1 MAYLVKLPPLGEG
14 IFEAQMIT
22 LHKNIGDEVKEGD
35 IIAEME
41 TDKAVGALA
50 SPVDGVIEEFYI
62 EQYDYIFRDEKIL
75 LIDDGKEEV
84 ITGSGGDGGRVAEDG
99 SIVAPPEDEKLSGSQ
114 ETKAAPAE
122 TSEKK
127 EEPAEEKTK
136 AAEEPEK
143 PSSDDKKATPDSK
156 DEETDEKQESES
168 EDSDQEVPSEPDAH
182 GFKKISENGQE
193 YYEVEGSGSAAEI
206 FKRFYGEAEEP
217 KPAGDKPDMEFMSEQ
232 GQAQQ
237 GMPKPTDLKIDRY
250 LDPLTSNFMHSL
262 DGSQPIPTHMANE
275 VPYEELLEK
284 GKNVKAAPAVRQYAA
299 ENNIDLTQL
308 PTDEDG
314 IVTKEIVDLAVSHI
328 VGEREW
334 NYEIVDEHD
343 PGYFTNRPDEEQGRE
358 ETYIR
363 KYNASR
369 FEMTHHKVPP
379 FTVQVKIDMSK
390 LQTYIDIRKGDR
402 VGKHPYT
409 PYFIK
414 AICIAAYRYPELNAS
429 IDDVV
434 SVFRFKS
441 YVNVGIEMNTVQ
453 GLFTPVVKDANEMSL
468 DEIEKRVDEL
478 EHEVKVE
485 RIFNYETNSESS
497 ITITDLSDLGPV
509 ESFVPIIHY
518 PNAAIFGFAN
528 TRDEAVVVDGE
539 IEILPMKPMSLVID
553 SRIVT
558 RDKAV
563 RISNFIKDMI
573 ENPSYLFEMEEQLA
587 EIEEENE

>member
-1 MAYLVKLPPLGEG
+1 MAYLIKLPPLGEG
-14 IFEAQMIT
+14 IFEAQMIMV
-22 LHKNIGDEVKEGD
+22 HKNVGDEVKEGD

-62 EQYDYIFRDEKIL
+62 EQYDYVFRDEKVL

-84 ITGSGGDGGRVAEDG
+84 TTGAGADGGRVTEDG
-99 SIVAPPEDEKLSGSQ
+99 EIVPPPEDEKLGGVS
-114 ETKAAPAE
+114 ETPPPAKKEPEPAAEKREEKEPEPTPVAPAE
-122 TSEKK
+122 K
-127 EEPAEEKTK
+127 EEPAAEKAPPKPAGEDEEAASEAAGLEEK
-136 AAEEPEK
+136 
-143 PSSDDKKATPDSK
+143 DN
-156 DEETDEKQESES
+156 
-168 EDSDQEVPSEPDAH
+168 
-182 GFKKISENGQE
+182 GFKKVSENGQE
-193 YYEVEGSGSAAEI
+193 YYVVGSTGGAAEI
-206 FKRFYGEAEEP
+206 FKRFYGEADEP
-217 KPAGDKPDMEFMSEQ
+217 KPAAKPDMEFMAEQ

-237 GMPKPTDLKIDRY
+237 GEPKPTVSKVDRY
-250 LDPLTSNFMHSL
+250 LEPLTSNFMHSL
-262 DGSQPIPTHMANE
+262 DGSQPIPTHIANE
-275 VPYEELLEK
+275 IPYEELLERGK
-284 GKNVKAAPAVRQYAA
+284 GVKAVPAVRQYAA
-299 ENNIDLTQL
+299 KNSIDISQLSPDEN
-308 PTDEDG
+308 G
-314 IVTKEIVDLAVSHI
+314 IVTKEIVDLAISHA

-334 NYEIVDEHD
+334 NYRLIDEHD
-343 PGYFTNRPDEEQGRE
+343 PGYFTNRPEDEQGRE

-379 FTVQVKIDMSK
+379 FSVQVKVDMSQ

-402 VGKHPYT
+402 AGKHDYI

-453 GLFTPVVKDANEMSL
+453 GLFTPVVKDANDMSIE
-468 DEIEKRVDEL
+468 EIGKRVDEL

-485 RIFNYETNSESS
+485 RIFNYETNSEST
-497 ITITDLSDLGPV
+497 ITITDLSELGSI

-518 PNAAIFGFAN
+518 PNAAIFGLAN

-539 IEILPMKPMSLVID
+539 IEILPMKPMTLVID

-573 ENPSYLFEMEEQLA
+573 EKPSFLFKMEEELA

>member
-1 MAYLVKLPPLGEG
+1 MAYLIKLPPLGEG
-14 IFEAQMIT
+14 IFEAQMIMV
-22 LHKNIGDEVKEGD
+22 HKNVGDEVKEGD

-50 SPVDGVIEEFYI
+50 SPVDGVIKEFYI
-62 EQYDYIFRDEKIL
+62 EQYDYVFRDEKVL

-84 ITGSGGDGGRVAEDG
+84 TTGAGADGGRVTEDG
-99 SIVAPPEDEKLSGSQ
+99 EIVPPPEDEKLGGVS
-114 ETKAAPAE
+114 ETPPPPAKKEPSPKPAAP
-122 TSEKK
+122 SEK
-127 EEPAEEKTK
+127 EEPAVEKSETEK
-136 AAEEPEK
+136 APEEP
-143 PSSDDKKATPDSK
+143 AG
-156 DEETDEKQESES
+156 EEEAASEAAVT
-168 EDSDQEVPSEPDAH
+168 EEGDN
-182 GFKKISENGQE
+182 GFKKVTENGQE
-193 YYEVEGSGSAAEI
+193 YYVVDSSGSTTEI
-206 FKRFYGEAEEP
+206 FKRFYGEADEP
-217 KPAGDKPDMEFMSEQ
+217 KPADKPDMEFMAEQ

-237 GMPKPTDLKIDRY
+237 GEPKPTVSKVDRY
-250 LDPLTSNFMHSL
+250 LEPLTSNFMHSL
-262 DGSQPIPTHMANE
+262 DGSQPIPTHIANE
-275 VPYEELLEK
+275 IPYEELLERGK
-284 GKNVKAAPAVRQYAA
+284 GVKAVPAVREYAA
-299 ENNIDLTQL
+299 KNSIDISQL
-308 PTDEDG
+308 PPDEDG
-314 IVTKEIVDLAVSHI
+314 IVTKEIVDLAISHA

-334 NYEIVDEHD
+334 NYRLIDEHD
-343 PGYFTNRPDEEQGRE
+343 PGYFTNRPEDEQGRE

-379 FTVQVKIDMSK
+379 FSVQVKVDMSK

-402 VGKHPYT
+402 AGKHAYI

-453 GLFTPVVKDANEMSL
+453 GLFTPVVKDANDMSI
-468 DEIEKRVDEL
+468 DEIGKRVDEL

-485 RIFNYETNSESS
+485 RIFNYETNSEST
-497 ITITDLSDLGPV
+497 ITITDLSELGPI

-518 PNAAIFGFAN
+518 PNAAIFGLAN

-539 IEILPMKPMSLVID
+539 IEILPMKPMTLVID

-563 RISNFIKDMI
+563 RISNFIKDMM
-573 ENPSYLFEMEEQLA
+573 EKPSFLFQMEEELA